1 MCLYVDICVCVSM
14 WTYVYVSLC
23 GDMCMCPYVEIYV
36 HVSHVEIYVYVSLC
50 GDMCM
55 CLYMEIGVSAVP
67 SATRKRLKV
76 PCSKNWM
83 VLSP

>member
-50 GDMCM
+50 GYVRMSAGAFKADVSGSLELELLMVM
-55 CLYMEIGVSAVP
+55 SCLV
-67 SATRKRLKV
+67 
-76 PCSKNWM
+76 
-83 VLSP
+83 